1 MGKRAILFPG
11 QGAQRVGMGRDLHDS
26 VPAAREVY
34 ERANAAA
41 GMDIARLC
49 FEGPQAE
56 LDDTAVCQAAVLVTS
71 IAALEA
77 LEAERGPAEADMTAG
92 LSLGEYTALVYAGAI
107 GFEDAVRLVRQRG
120 IFMKE
125 AGQINHGGMVSIIGL
140 SRDDVMKVVAACQGD
155 GVLVAANF
163 NSPGQVVL
171 SGADGAVDRAAQ
183 VARERGARRA
193 VRLPVSGAFH
203 SPLMEPAREKL
214 AAELGRTAIKA
225 PRVPLVSN
233 VSARYVTT
241 AEEVRELLS
250 KQLTCPVLWEDSMR
264 FMIAEGMAEAL
275 EVGPG
280 RVLSGLLAKT
290 DRAVSVRNVGSA
302 ADLQEQVL

>member
-11 QGAQRVGMGRDLHDS
+11 QGAQQAGMGKDLYDS

-34 ERANAAA
+34 ERANATA
-41 GMDIARLC
+41 GIDIARLC
-49 FEGPQAE
+49 FQGPQAD

-77 LEAERGPAEADMTAG
+77 LRAGGGAAEADMTAG

-107 GFEDAVRLVRQRG
+107 EFEDAVRLVRQRG

-125 AGQINHGGMVSIIGL
+125 AGEINPGGMVSVIGL
-140 SRDDVMKVVAACQGD
+140 SRDVVIEVVAACQGD

-163 NSPGQVVL
+163 NSPVQIVL
-171 SGADGAVDRAAQ
+171 SGAVEAVDRAAQ
-183 VARERGARRA
+183 AATERGARRA
-193 VRLPVSGAFH
+193 IRLPVSGAFH

-214 AAELGRTAIKA
+214 AAELAGTEIRT

-241 AEEVRELLS
+241 VEQVREVLS

-264 FMIAEGMAEAL
+264 FMIAEGMTEAL

-280 RVLSGLLAKT
+280 RVLRGLLAKT
-290 DRAVSVRNVGSA
+290 DRGVDTSNVGTMDNLTA
-302 ADLQEQVL
+302 